1 MLIISIF
8 NLGVLIGVKA
18 FREPPSDIIILAN
31 ISAVVKLII
40 IFITLSINI
49 LR

>member
-31 ISAVVKLII
+31 IFAVVKIFT
-40 IFITLSINI
+40 IFITMSI
-49 LR
+49 